1 MASSPVGPQLEQL
14 GDRRFSFYPPII
26 GVEHNEW
33 TFGEANWSEISVRN
47 VKSNEE
53 IWIPRTYIGDVSKV
67 EEPMM
72 IVGLRR
78 ELEYKGGMLS
88 PHSRRVLTM
97 PGNPVASAPRV
108 HGEQPQAESGL
119 SIKAALRSAGGPE
132 GRVGKMLVLALL
144 AGLALMVIGVTVL
157 RFRSTGGAIEFQGVP
172 QIDLGL
178 TAQSDYFDVVRKL
191 GQPTEDRWKDDAGER
206 QYRLLVYPKNDLIMI
221 LMGPDREH
229 ATYIGAKDSKWRT
242 VHAVTLAGGKNNTGA
257 ILRSLPK
264 F

>member
-1 MASSPVGPQLEQL
+1 MASSPVAPQLEQL
-14 GDRRFSFYPPII
+14 GDRRFSFFPPII

-33 TFGEANWSEISVRN
+33 TFGESNWSEISVRN
-47 VKSNEE
+47 AKSDAE
-53 IWIPRTYIGDVSKV
+53 IWIPRAYIGEVSKV
-67 EEPMM
+67 EEPVM

-78 ELEYKGGMLS
+78 ELEYKGGLLS
-88 PHSRRVLTM
+88 PHARRVLTM

-108 HGEQPQAESGL
+108 PGELPPAESGL
-119 SIKAALRSAGGPE
+119 SIKAALRSSGGSD
-132 GRVGKMLVLALL
+132 GRMGKLLATALLVGLVLT
-144 AGLALMVIGVTVL
+144 VIGVTLL
-157 RFRSTGGAIEFQGVP
+157 RVRSTGGSIEFQGVP

-191 GQPTEDRWKDDAGER
+191 GPPVEDRWKDDTGER

-221 LMGPDREH
+221 LMGSDREH

-257 ILRSLPK
+257 ILRSLTK